1 MDIHSGADLEL
12 AFANLVQHRATA
24 IVCGSGSF
32 LFANRAPIVTLAAR
46 HAIPVIYSGGEAVA
60 AGGLMS
66 YSASISDAF
75 RQAGIYAGRI
85 LKGEKP
91 ADLPIA
97 QPPSSNL

>member
-46 HAIPVIYSGGEAVA
+46 HAIPVIFAGVFP

-97 QPPSSNL
+97 HPPSSNL